1 MNARALP
8 VDGQRVQR
16 GYGDFGQVVDKAVR
30 AGGQLAKGIE
40 DAEKQANAIAV
51 TDAET
56 GYQADI
62 TAALQ
67 GDTKNAGNFGSAAG
81 IAAEDAFNDDAPTG
95 FLFTKGLTAAER
107 STKTL
112 DWLEK
117 RREERA
123 KALANDEQKRLFE
136 VRTGGMYQDARRKVE
151 GHVTGQRL
159 EAAEASVAA
168 RKAAALNAVAKDPLA
183 EDIGRL
189 EAGPEGAIRQ
199 FALSPEDAE
208 AKVRKWRGDVADTRI
223 TALLTDRKWHDAEK
237 VLEAS
242 AENLAPATVDRF
254 KEQIARVRDAAES
267 DRYAALAVS
276 TSTDPAT
283 GFVDAAQAAR
293 KRENA
298 PEYLRD
304 EVGKRIDH
312 KLNQAEEN
320 KKQVIA
326 EHAAPVWEQLFQEKT
341 LSGVDPRV
349 VGWLQ
354 KYAKDEWK
362 ALESWERSYTRDQRA
377 AAAAARAGRPR
388 AGAEK
393 DTDDQREALVELR
406 ADIVENP
413 DKYAAMTP
421 QQFTTT
427 WGPRLSAKGYATGGA
442 LFAGTKDNDRQG
454 ATDVSRFVTGA
465 KTAIKGKKAQAEFSA
480 AIGDR
485 VRAFKAEKKRD
496 PTPDEL
502 EAMRISATTEVGAKT
517 LDLPLVGPVTVGG
530 TPAYKAEA
538 EAKKKGKTPPKPGKV
553 WVVGPKGK
561 RGQAPEAGLDDWLKQ
576 NPSWKRE

>member
-312 KLNQAEEN
+312 KLNQAADN

-326 EHAAPVWEQLFQEKT
+326 EHAAPVWEQLFQERT
-341 LSGVDPRV
+341 LSNVDPRV

-362 ALESWERSYTRDQRA
+362 ELERYARSYGAEDRA
-377 AAAAARAGRPR
+377 RAAAARAR
-388 AGAEK
+388 AGGGATKE
-393 DTDDQREALVELR
+393 TDDQREALVELR

-413 DKYAAMTP
+413 AKYAEMSAAE
-421 QQFTTT
+421 FTTT
-427 WGPRLSAKGYATGGA
+427 WGPRLSPSGYKTGGA

-465 KTAIKGKKAQAEFSA
+465 KTAIKGKANQAEFSA
-480 AIGDR
+480 AMGDR

-502 EAMRISATTEVGAKT
+502 EAMRISATTEV
-517 LDLPLVGPVTVGG
+517 VTKGLLWDSKA
-530 TPAYKAEA
+530 PAYKAEA
-538 EAKKKGKTPPKPGKV
+538 DAKKKGPPAPAKPGKV
-553 WVVGPKGK
+553 WISGPGGK
-561 RGQAPEAGLDDWLKQ
+561 RGQAPEAGLDEWLKAH
-576 NPSWKRE
+576 PGWKRE